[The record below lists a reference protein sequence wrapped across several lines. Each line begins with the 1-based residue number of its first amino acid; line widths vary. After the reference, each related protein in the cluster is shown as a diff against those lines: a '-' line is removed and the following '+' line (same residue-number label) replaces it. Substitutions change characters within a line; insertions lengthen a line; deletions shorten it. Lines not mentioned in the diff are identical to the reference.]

1 MKQAVEMEW
10 TAGTGKTLSKLGA
23 ALHKSELEQEPDADI
38 ESNPALL
45 VQDLN
50 TGSSIVMMTE
60 PHEGGKTH
68 GNGYRRCRDVRQRV
82 PAALPTKKVIGRLA
96 RMAVRNFV
104 PADTDP
110 EQYSIIVQR
119 AIEDI
124 AAELADESVWSAED
138 DKFGQAIVAAVNDVL
153 DLTWRVRK
161 GDTLL
166 KMEAYPLDVA
176 VMDTEQVKEMIEME
190 VIE

>member
-1 MKQAVEMEW
+1 MKQAAEMEW
-10 TAGTGKTLSKLGA
+10 TAGTGKALSKLGA
-23 ALHKSELEQEPDADI
+23 ELHRAELKAEPDVDI
-38 ESNPALL
+38 EGDPVLL
-45 VQDLN
+45 VQDLT
-50 TGSSIVMMTE
+50 TGTSVVMMTE

-68 GNGYRRCRDVRQRV
+68 GHGYRRCRDVRQRV
-82 PAALPTKKVIGRLA
+82 PAALPTKKLIGRLA

-104 PADTDP
+104 PKDADP

-124 AAELADESVWSAED
+124 AAELADESVWSIED
-138 DKFGQAIVAAVNDVL
+138 DKFGNAIGAAVTAML
-153 DLTWRVRK
+153 DLTWKVRK

-166 KMEAYPLDVA
+166 RMEAYPLDVA
-176 VMDTEQVKEMIEME
+176 IMDAEQVKEMIEME

>member
-1 MKQAVEMEW
+1 MKQAAEMEW

-23 ALHKSELEQEPDADI
+23 VLHKAELTLEPDVDI

-50 TGSSIVMMTE
+50 TGSSVVMMTE

-68 GNGYRRCRDVRQRV
+68 GNGYRRCKDVRQRI
-82 PAALPTKKVIGRLA
+82 PASLPTKKVIGRLA

-104 PADTDP
+104 PTDAEP
-110 EQYSIIVQR
+110 EEYSRIVR
-119 AIEDI
+119 AAISDI
-124 AAELADESVWSAED
+124 AAELADESKWSVED
-138 DKFGQAIVAAVNDVL
+138 DKYGQAITAAINDVL
-153 DLTWRVRK
+153 DLTWSVRK

-166 KMEAYPLDVA
+166 KMEAYPLDMA

-190 VIE
+190 VIQ